1 MTTTSRQQTL
11 ATATKTP
18 PPPAAEVQPE
28 SDHGTFIVEL
38 PASAP
43 EAPAAAPGP
52 ASPEPEPAPAALELI
67 DGPQVFMGLDREL
80 YDGITA
86 WNGSLLKIAV
96 RRTPAHAWAAYRDPL
111 APARGD
117 SAAFRIGSMTH
128 EAILEP
134 DRFAAEYVV
143 LPEDAPKRPTER
155 QLAEGADSKPGTK
168 IRQAW
173 EDAQARQ
180 QWWEQFDK
188 QHQGAEVVSAA
199 EHAMVLQLR
208 DAVIQ
213 HPGLQAAFHPELQHL
228 NELTITWLDPVSGHR
243 CKARIDAL
251 RITSQAIRVYE
262 LKSAADAGPEPF
274 GRSVVSYDYLLSAA
288 FYADGVD
295 HCRDA
300 ISAALGIDERAL
312 LGLPVV
318 VEYVV
323 AEKEYPFLVARYEL
337 QQDQLEIGRALYEQ
351 GLQKVVAA
359 EELGYWP
366 GYDQGAVPLELPAWF
381 QRRVEE

>member
-1 MTTTSRQQTL
+1 MTTTSPRELKAPDLIDTQSADTL
-11 ATATKTP
+11 PIP
-18 PPPAAEVQPE
+18 PAVVVEAAKPEAPPAAAVALE
-28 SDHGTFIVEL
+28 
-38 PASAP
+38 
-43 EAPAAAPGP
+43 P
-52 ASPEPEPAPAALELI
+52 ASPSAIELI
-67 DGPQVFMGLDREL
+67 DGPQVFMGLAREA
-80 YDGITA
+80 YDAITA
-86 WNGSLLKIAV
+86 WNASLLKIAV

-111 APARGD
+111 APQRGD
-117 SAAFRIGSMTH
+117 TAAFRIGSMTH

-134 DRFAAEYVV
+134 DRFAAKYVV

-155 QLAEGADSKPGTK
+155 QLATGADSKPGTK
-168 IRQAW
+168 IRTDW

-180 QWWEQFDK
+180 QWWERFDE
-188 QHQGAEVVSAA
+188 QHQDAEVVSAT
-199 EHAMVLQLR
+199 EHAMVRQLR

-251 RITSQAIRVYE
+251 RVTGQAIRVYE

-288 FYADGVD
+288 FYADGVE
-295 HCRDA
+295 HCRDGIA
-300 ISAALGIDERAL
+300 AALGIDERAL

-337 QQDQLEIGRALYEQ
+337 QPDQMEIGRELHQQ
-351 GLQKVVAA
+351 GLAKVVAA

-381 QRRVEE
+381 QRRAEG